1 MKKKFDFFK
10 PITPPHH
17 PGVSTKNF
25 SPIGLAVWQAIRST
39 HHIYKC
45 FKSEKVLSILDV
57 RQQKIVVKGSK
68 VGNATFEK
76 FSPLI
81 QIFSAIPISHNIVKI
96 LVFTKE
102 RSDAD

>member
-1 MKKKFDFFK
+1 LPMEKKNFEKKFDFFK

-57 RQQKIVVKGSK
+57 RQHKIIVIKGSK

-81 QIFSAIPISHNIVKI
+81 PIFSANPNF
-96 LVFTKE
+96 L
-102 RSDAD
+102 R